1 MSRAWLLP
9 IVALLAAGYTTY
21 HVATT
26 NRTPP
31 PVEPP
36 VAPAK
41 SPFGQTLAGAGV
53 VEARTE
59 NIAVGAHVPGVVVEK
74 SVEVGQS
81 VRAGDLLFRLDDRH
95 VRADLGV
102 REAQLAAAVAQ
113 LERLKR
119 MPRPEEIPP
128 SEARVRRLEAEL
140 EAAQD
145 LVARAEKLFPTR
157 SIGEEEL
164 VQRRQAAAA
173 AREAL
178 NQALADD
185 ALLKQGAWQSDVA
198 VAEAE
203 AARARSLVE
212 QAKVELERLEVR
224 SPIAG
229 EILQVN
235 VRPGEYVGA
244 PPGQPLVVLGDVQ
257 SLRVRIDIDE
267 SDIPSFRPGMPGKAF
282 IRGSTRDPISLRFV
296 RVEPYVVPKRS
307 LTRASGEQVDT
318 RVLQVVYEIEGN
330 DHTVYVGQLLDV
342 YFDESAAPAESPAA
356 SERSIEGDEAR
367 RPAD

>member
-1 MSRAWLLP
+1 MSRAWLP
-9 IVALLAAGYTTY
+9 PVVAALAAAYTTY
-21 HVATT
+21 HVVAT

-36 VAPAK
+36 VAPTK
-41 SPFGQTLAGAGV
+41 SPFGRTLAGAGV
-53 VEARTE
+53 VEAQTE

-74 SVEVGQS
+74 AVQVGESVQ
-81 VRAGDLLFRLDDRH
+81 AGDLLFRLDDRH
-95 VRADLGV
+95 VRADLRV

-119 MPRPEEIPP
+119 TPRPEEIPP
-128 SEARVRRLEAEL
+128 SEARVRRFEAEL

-145 LVARAEKLFPTR
+145 LVARAEKLFQTR

-185 ALLKQGAWQSDVA
+185 ALLKQGAWAPDVA
-198 VAEAE
+198 VAQAE
-203 AARARSLVE
+203 VARAQSLVE
-212 QAKVELERLEVR
+212 QAKVEIERLEVR
-224 SPIAG
+224 APVAG

-244 PPGQPLVVLGDVQ
+244 PPGQPLVVLGNVQ
-257 SLRVRIDIDE
+257 SLRVRVDIDE

-282 IRGSTRDPISLRFV
+282 IRGSGGDPIPLRFV
-296 RVEPYVVPKRS
+296 RVEPFVVPKRS

-318 RVLQVVYEIEGN
+318 RVLQVVYEIEGKN
-330 DHTVYVGQLLDV
+330 RTVYVGQLLDV
-342 YFDESAAPAESPAA
+342 YFDESAPEADPPPSRPIAEDQ
-356 SERSIEGDEAR
+356 IR
-367 RPAD
+367 RPID